1 MKNQAPS
8 AIHLDFSSQ
17 ELYWQT
23 DATSTINIIEPLSIL
38 IHQPPSCSIHQLQT
52 PVINQERS
60 STINYYQ
67 PSFINYQPQAEHRN
81 SIHVLLIR
89 PSKGC
94 EGNQG
99 EVAAHWTATGW
110 NRIINSWS
118 TILGASWIADPRI
131 DQALCTEPWNCM
143 VGWENGMNI
152 LAKELSLG
160 VLFPMTSRW
169 CGKWWGLAAVGTTL
183 ISDFVTMEIF
193 RVENGDTDGLRW
205 WYASNTL
212 ANEPRNID
220 IEGKSQSWLTAAQA
234 CSNESA
240 KWTTDLLMFTPQSVF
255 WISKKSAS
263 FTSSQWSI
271 RIPQF
276 CWLEEEDAKRS
287 VGNQGLP
294 GCWVFFSDVGIV
306 IWYLDIQIPQMHVCN
321 T

>member
-1 MKNQAPS
+1 MCVSPQIWRLMISWWFHAFLCKAGSTSIAPTLGYRAIPIYFLINTIIIPHQLSVISHQPLTITYHPSSIIRFFISIIHVTIKNQAPS

-118 TILGASWIADPRI
+118 TILGASWIVDPRI

-143 VGWENGMNI
+143 VGWENG
-152 LAKELSLG
+152 
-160 VLFPMTSRW
+160 
-169 CGKWWGLAAVGTTL
+169 
-183 ISDFVTMEIF
+183 
-193 RVENGDTDGLRW
+193 
-205 WYASNTL
+205 
-212 ANEPRNID
+212 
-220 IEGKSQSWLTAAQA
+220 
-234 CSNESA
+234 
-240 KWTTDLLMFTPQSVF
+240 WTF
-255 WISKKSAS
+255 
-263 FTSSQWSI
+263 
-271 RIPQF
+271 
-276 CWLEEEDAKRS
+276 
-287 VGNQGLP
+287 
-294 GCWVFFSDVGIV
+294 
-306 IWYLDIQIPQMHVCN
+306 
-321 T
+321 